1 MVGYIRGAKFFDS
14 AKLGKQYQNDIS
26 YGITTVA
33 NCMIL
38 N

>member
-14 AKLGKQYQNDIS
+14 SKLGKHCQNDMS
-26 YGITTVA
+26 YEVTTVA